1 MIAIHDKRIPQ
12 VYINSLKDQLPN
24 TEFFAFECPGSTVYA
39 SILCHPDIYMFQ
51 ADADTLVHSPGLP
64 AHLLER
70 LSAYGVDLIEGEKL
84 PAGFYP
90 DTALYNAVRVG
101 GTVFHG
107 FKNTEPAIISLI
119 EEKGLKKC
127 NVSQGYSRCSVLACS
142 GSSVITSDRKIYEK
156 AEKDNI
162 KALLVS
168 PGNVELPGEEY
179 GFIGGAGGMTPDGR
193 LVILGDIHR
202 HEDAIRM
209 QGFIEE
215 HSCGCVQVKGA
226 GLYDAGGLFFFSGKR

>member
-51 ADADTLVHSPGLP
+51 ADANTLVHSPGLP

-101 GTVFHG
+101 GTVFHA
-107 FKNTEPAIISLI
+107 FL
-119 EEKGLKKC
+119 
-127 NVSQGYSRCSVLACS
+127 
-142 GSSVITSDRKIYEK
+142 
-156 AEKDNI
+156 
-162 KALLVS
+162 
-168 PGNVELPGEEY
+168 GE
-179 GFIGGAGGMTPDGR
+179 R
-193 LVILGDIHR
+193 
-202 HEDAIRM
+202 
-209 QGFIEE
+209 
-215 HSCGCVQVKGA
+215 
-226 GLYDAGGLFFFSGKR
+226 LYDWKVAAKLVRTIAENFRLPYFTLSPTFSVCPIHGYIAGEHKYCPKCDEEIGYASEMRMKAKA